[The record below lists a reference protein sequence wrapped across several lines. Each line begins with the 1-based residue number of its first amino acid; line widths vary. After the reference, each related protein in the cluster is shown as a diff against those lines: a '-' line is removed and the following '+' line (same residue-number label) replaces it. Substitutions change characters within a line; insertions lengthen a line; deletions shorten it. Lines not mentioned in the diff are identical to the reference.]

1 MVTIFSFATLY
12 AGKKEIVAVVSFF
25 IQQNLG
31 IRRKSFNQP
40 QAFSTNPFNFFKGS
54 TEISHLTQIGH

>member
-12 AGKKEIVAVVSFF
+12 VGKKKIVAVVSFF
-25 IQQNLG
+25 IQQSLG

-40 QAFSTNPFNFFKGS
+40 QAFSTNPFNFF
-54 TEISHLTQIGH
+54 